1 MTVGELAAELEAC
14 NPENTL
20 VWEARSEAFLV
31 IGVRPGMHQPW
42 VEPDALHLTKADR
55 RFLSTLYIRNS

>member
-14 NPENTL
+14 DPEDTL

-31 IGVRPGMHQPW
+31 IVVRPGMHQPW
-42 VEPDALHLTKADR
+42 VDPDALHLTKADR
-55 RFLSTLYIRNS
+55 RFLDTLHIRDS